1 MTTLDTSYHKSRLA
15 ERMQDPEFRREYEAA
30 RKQIDQVDA
39 VVRAL
44 DQLRVE
50 AGLPKA
56 ELARRIGKN
65 PAAVRRLFSSAAN
78 PELETVAALAV
89 ALDAEI
95 QIVPNK
101 SSNGATRRVSRD
113 VACEG

>member
-1 MTTLDTSYHKSRLA
+1 
-15 ERMQDPEFRREYEAA
+15 MQDPEFRREHEAA
-30 RKQIDQVDA
+30 RKRIDQVDA

-44 DQLRVE
+44 DQLCIE

-89 ALDAEI
+89 ALAAEI
-95 QIVPNK
+95 KTVSNK

-113 VACEG
+113 IAGKG